1 MVKREHIELIFSL
14 VNKKALFQRV
24 NAIKIVIKNGSYFIL
39 NPVKKKPIMLWK
51 VQPNCISEGL
61 IEMGVMLILDFGI

>member
-39 NPVKKKPIMLWK
+39 NPVKKKAHYVVEGSTKLHIGK
-51 VQPNCISEGL
+51 V
-61 IEMGVMLILDFGI
+61 